1 MYNRITVK
9 ENAKQ
14 RLKAN
19 YLNCVLVVLVSMIA
33 SKILDIL
40 QEPEKFSIEYIT
52 SFGQKVAELDA
63 GTKLFFTITGFV
75 FALLVAAPVTY
86 GKIRFFVK
94 NTEHS
99 PAFTDMLGVLLYYGK
114 CVWFDLLAGIK
125 VGLWSL
131 LFLIPGIIK
140 YFEYAMIPY
149 ILAEDPNISSSDAF
163 AESRR
168 IMTGHKWDL
177 FVLEFSFIGWAILSA
192 LTMGISGLLYSE
204 PYRCAAIA
212 EFYKTIK

>member
-52 SFGQKVAELDA
+52 SFGQNMVELDT
-63 GTKLFFTITGFV
+63 GTKLFFTIAGFV
-75 FALLVAAPVTY
+75 FALLVVAPITY
-86 GKIRFFVK
+86 GKVRFFVK
-94 NTEHS
+94 NVDQS
-99 PAFTDMLGVLLYYGK
+99 PGFTDMFGVLLYYGK
-114 CVWFDLLAGIK
+114 CVLFDLLVAIK
-125 VGLWSL
+125 VGLWAL
-131 LFLIPGIIK
+131 LFIIPGIIK
-140 YFEYAMIPY
+140 YYEYAMIPY
-149 ILAEDPNISSSDAF
+149 ILADDPTISSADAF
-163 AESRR
+163 RESRR

-204 PYRCAAIA
+204 PYRSAAIA